1 MIATLYQLGAIQFQ
15 VMPVN
20 LQEVERETGGDWA
33 AKDVVGA
40 RRPQEYMGPADDTI
54 TLAGCVFPH
63 KFGGASGI
71 TALHGMAE
79 AGQPQML
86 VRGDGT
92 VFGWYVLKRVSETN
106 GYLDAVGVGR
116 FIEFEVELLRA
127 PLGPSVAGMMSML
140 TNLFG

>member
-20 LQEVERETGGDWA
+20 LQEVERETGGDYA

-54 TLAGCVFPH
+54 KLSGCVFPH
-63 KFGGASGI
+63 KFGGTSGI
-71 TALHGMAE
+71 AALHAMAQ
-79 AGQPQML
+79 AGIPQML
-86 VRGDGT
+86 MRGDGG
-92 VFGWYVLKRVSETN
+92 VFGWYVLKRVNETN

-116 FIEFEVELLRA
+116 FIEFEVELVRA
-127 PLGPSVAGMMSML
+127 PFGPSAAGMMSTLM
-140 TNLFG
+140 NIFG